1 MVAGVTCTRRRVM
14 RGTCEACNKISKRH
28 AALQEPHLR
37 EAPARLLP
45 VMMRS
50 LQSCAVL
57 GTFAGEKLVKTIN

>member
-1 MVAGVTCTRRRVM
+1 MCVTS
-14 RGTCEACNKISKRH
+14 EACGEMFKWH

-57 GTFAGEKLVKTIN
+57 GTFAGKQLGKSIS